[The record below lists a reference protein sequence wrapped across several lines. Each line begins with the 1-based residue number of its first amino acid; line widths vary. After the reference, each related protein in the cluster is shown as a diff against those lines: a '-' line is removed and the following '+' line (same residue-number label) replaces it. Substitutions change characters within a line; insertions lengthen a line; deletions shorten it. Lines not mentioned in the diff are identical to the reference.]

1 MPNSIRDESLP
12 GWRARARRAPA
23 FALLLLG
30 AAACGSGEPETAE
43 NASPLPEGVSA
54 LKADARVAMPAP
66 ERPACQPASIR
77 KVFRVNAEWSGY
89 WDHGFAAGCPRPQ
102 LPAGFDWQKDMLV
115 LAAMGRRESAA
126 DSIQVVG
133 SGVVGDS
140 VLVVLRRTTRAGT
153 CAEPSVRVYPRDLV
167 RIPADT
173 RPVRFVEEHRKLPC
187 PAG

>member
-1 MPNSIRDESLP
+1 MSIHCLRRRP
-12 GWRARARRAPA
+12 APAPRTGWRLAAV
-23 FALLLLG
+23 ALLLSI
-30 AAACGSGEPETAE
+30 AACGSGEDAE
-43 NASPLPEGVSA
+43 NASPLPAGVSPLA
-54 LKADARVAMPAP
+54 ADARIAMPAP

-77 KVFRVNAEWSGY
+77 KVFRMDAEWSGY

-102 LPAGFDWQKDMLV
+102 LPAGFDWSREMLV
-115 LAAMGRRESAA
+115 LASMGRRESPA

-167 RIPADT
+167 RIPLDA